1 MFVLAGAGEKFICEI
16 LFHVVNFSN
25 AEEFAY
31 SFVSM
36 THVHED
42 IIIC

>member
-1 MFVLAGAGEKFICEI
+1 MFLLAEGMSIIEI

>member
-1 MFVLAGAGEKFICEI
+1 MFLLAEGRFIIEI

-31 SFVSM
+31 SFVSV
-36 THVHED
+36 TRVYKD